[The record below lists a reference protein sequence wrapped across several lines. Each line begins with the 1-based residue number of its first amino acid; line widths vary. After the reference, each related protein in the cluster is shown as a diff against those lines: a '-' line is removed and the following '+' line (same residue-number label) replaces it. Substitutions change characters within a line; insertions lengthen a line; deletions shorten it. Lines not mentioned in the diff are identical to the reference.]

1 VRALPYT
8 LALAIVFRGSAQ
20 EPTFSTDVKVVTI
33 LATVRD
39 NENRTVK
46 NLTKDDFVLEE
57 DGRPQIIQYF
67 SQESDL
73 PLTIGLLVDTSRS
86 QIHVLEPERK
96 ASYTFLDKILREDK
110 DLAFVLHFDIKVNL
124 LQGLT
129 SSREQLER
137 ALSELRIPRRPSTL
151 LYDAIKEASEGLMRK
166 QTGRKAFI
174 VLSDGVDVRSEATM
188 GTAIEYA
195 QRADT
200 LIYSIVFAH
209 HSYVAH
215 PAVVASQELY
225 LLRGRKAMQRLARET
240 GGGYFVVSKSEPI
253 EKIYGR
259 IEDELRHQYSIGY
272 TSDRRDASADYRKIH
287 LSAKRPG
294 LAVQSREG
302 YYPVVRSNEVP
313 SK

>member
-1 VRALPYT
+1 MRALPYT

-20 EPTFSTDVKVVTI
+20 EPTFSADVKVVTI

-39 NENRTVK
+39 NENRTIK

-57 DGRPQIIQYF
+57 DGRPQTIQYF
-67 SQESDL
+67 SRESDL

-96 ASYTFLDKILREDK
+96 ASYVFLDKILREK
-110 DLAFVLHFDIKVNL
+110 DQAFVAHFDIRVNL
-124 LQGLT
+124 LQGMT
-129 SSREQLER
+129 SSLEDLAK
-137 ALSELRIPRRPSTL
+137 ALQELRIPRRGSTL
-151 LYDAIKEASEGLMRK
+151 LYDAIKETSEGLMRK

-209 HSYVAH
+209 HVYVAH
-215 PAVVASQELY
+215 PAVIASQELY
-225 LLRGRKAMQRLARET
+225 LLKGRKAMQRLARET

-253 EKIYGR
+253 EKIYAR

-287 LSAKRPG
+287 LSAKQSG

-302 YYPVVRSNEVP
+302 YYPVVRS
-313 SK
+313 K

>member
-1 VRALPYT
+1 VRALRYT

-20 EPTFSTDVKVVTI
+20 EPTFSADVKVVTI

-39 NENRTVK
+39 SENRTVK

-57 DGRPQIIQYF
+57 DGRPQTIQYF

-96 ASYTFLDKILREDK
+96 ASYVFLDKILRDR
-110 DLAFVLHFDIKVNL
+110 DQAFVAHFDIRVNL
-124 LQGLT
+124 LQGMT
-129 SSREQLER
+129 SSREDLAK
-137 ALSELRIPRRPSTL
+137 ALQELRIPRRGSTL
-151 LYDAIKEASEGLMRK
+151 LYDAIKETSEGLMRK

-174 VLSDGVDVRSEATM
+174 VLSDGVDVHSEATM

-209 HSYVAH
+209 HVYVAH
-215 PAVVASQELY
+215 PAVIASNEIY

-253 EKIYGR
+253 EKIYAR

-272 TSDRRDASADYRKIH
+272 TSDRRDASADYRKLH
-287 LSAKRPG
+287 LSAKQSG

-302 YYPVVRSNEVP
+302 YYPVVRS
-313 SK
+313 K